1 MAGQPTVSSQDDHLS
16 GQTFRLPGILTDLQV
31 GNQKKNTFSN
41 HCVSRGKASIFTLCD
56 CSLG

>member
-31 GNQKKNTFSN
+31 GNQKKKIHFQTTVSQEEKHLFSLY
-41 HCVSRGKASIFTLCD
+41 VTAL
-56 CSLG
+56 

>member
-31 GNQKKNTFSN
+31 GNQKIIHFQTIVSQEEKHLFSLY
-41 HCVSRGKASIFTLCD
+41 VTAL
-56 CSLG
+56 